1 MRARTALVAL
11 ALAACAGRAGAA
23 VIEGRI
29 SHPQRPGASAHLPV
43 EVIGLDPQEHGIE
56 RRTETDANG
65 RYRFDD
71 LPAPAA
77 YLVRAYYGGLAFPG
91 GSAAFPPGEEKKT
104 ETRDFHVF
112 DASSDT
118 SRLRL
123 ASLQWVVERNAG
135 VWHVQ
140 VSAAVSNPDPTVV
153 VVPEGTLS
161 PIRVQLSPGHGKV
174 ESFFGRMPQGVS
186 MNGDVAEVRGPI
198 FPGDSGFT
206 LQLEYDLEQSPET
219 LSTQIGVPT
228 AVDEL
233 GVYVQDFGIDVDA
246 GSLHPARHVTQNDL
260 IYQAFLGFDVAAG
273 SDLPLRVRAL
283 PPAHPLPRPWVA
295 LLAALGAGALLY
307 FVAAPVAREARA
319 RDAPARDPDEPASP
333 AKAALAAALGD
344 LEHDFETG
352 KLSEEDRERLREDL
366 RREALAALARERLGA
381 AAATAPEPE
390 AAREP
395 CTCGRMPAAGD
406 RFCAACGKPL

>member
-77 YLVRAYYGGLAFPG
+77 YLVRATYGGIAFPG
-91 GSAAFPPGEEKKT
+91 GSAAFPPGDEKKT
-104 ETRDFHVF
+104 QTLDFHVF
-112 DASSDT
+112 EASSDA
-118 SRLRL
+118 SRLSL
-123 ASLQWVVERNAG
+123 NSLQWVVERNAG

-140 VSAAVSNPDPTVV
+140 ESATVSNPDPSVV
-153 VVPEGTLS
+153 VIPDGTTA
-161 PIRVQLSPGHGKV
+161 PIRVALAPGHGKV
-174 ESFFGRMPQGVS
+174 ESFFGREPQGVAIQ
-186 MNGDVAEVRGPI
+186 GDVAEVRGPV
-198 FPGDSGFT
+198 FPGEEGFS
-206 LQLEYDLEQSPET
+206 LQLEYDLDQPPE
-219 LSTQIGVPT
+219 LFATQIRVPT
-228 AVDEL
+228 AVENV

-246 GSLHPARHVTQNDL
+246 AELHPARHVSQNDV
-260 IYQAFLGFDVAAG
+260 IYQSFLGFDVPAG
-273 SDLPLRVRAL
+273 AELPLRVRAL

-307 FVAAPVAREARA
+307 FVAAPIAREAQA
-319 RDAPARDPDEPASP
+319 NAGAAAAGADAASP
-333 AKAALAAALGD
+333 AKAALAAALRD

-352 KLSEEDRERLREDL
+352 KLSPEDRERMREDL

-381 AAATAPEPE
+381 PAAPAGPHA
-390 AAREP
+390 
-395 CTCGRMPAAGD
+395 CSCGRVPAAGD
-406 RFCAACGKPL
+406 RFCAACGTAL